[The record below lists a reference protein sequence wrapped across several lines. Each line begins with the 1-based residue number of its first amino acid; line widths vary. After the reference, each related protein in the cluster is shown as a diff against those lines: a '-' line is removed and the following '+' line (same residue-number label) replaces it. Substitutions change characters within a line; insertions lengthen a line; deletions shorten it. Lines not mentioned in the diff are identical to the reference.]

1 MTSVDGTG
9 SHFISFSYII
19 LFLSGENV
27 EEEENN
33 ENKLFP
39 FVICQTKLSLA
50 ASLGTGNVASQSFS
64 YG

>member
-1 MTSVDGTG
+1 MANERGHPKLAYEVWKINF
-9 SHFISFSYII
+9 HAQ
-19 LFLSGENV
+19 V
-27 EEEENN
+27 AK